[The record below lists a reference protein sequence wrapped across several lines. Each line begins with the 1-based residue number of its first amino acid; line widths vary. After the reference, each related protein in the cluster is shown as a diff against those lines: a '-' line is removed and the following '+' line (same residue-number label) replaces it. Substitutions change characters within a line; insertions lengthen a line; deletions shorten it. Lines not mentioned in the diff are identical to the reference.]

1 MIEGLGFRFKVE
13 GLGTGVLRFKA
24 EGLGAEGLRVFRD

>member
-13 GLGTGVLRFKA
+13 GLGTEVLRFKA
-24 EGLGAEGLRVFRD
+24 EGLGAEG